1 MLLEE
6 PLTQE
11 ETNTGY
17 FIVHANTYRT
27 LCRATA
33 EYKRQLLSCIQASHC
48 GQRRAPLALHRPH
61 QRRRLDFLSVADQTV
76 RYGLMAISIRQTAKR
91 EQIRAA
97 ARDLFLRHGFA
108 ETSMDAVTAAAG
120 VSKQTLYHYYETK
133 AQLFADVLAQLIAKA
148 SPPVGSPPPP
158 PPPRTA
164 EEFEASL
171 LALCER
177 YLTRLM
183 KPDQLSL
190 LRVVIAEGSRVPEL
204 AETFRT
210 TVPAADAAAVM
221 GVIQTAMA
229 RGLVAEWVDGR
240 AAARALASML
250 IGFVLRDG
258 LLAAEPRLPPREQL
272 AQMIRIVVQGIGT
285 RPQPTADE
293 EVSP

>member
-1 MLLEE
+1 
-6 PLTQE
+6 
-11 ETNTGY
+11 
-17 FIVHANTYRT
+17 
-27 LCRATA
+27 
-33 EYKRQLLSCIQASHC
+33 
-48 GQRRAPLALHRPH
+48 
-61 QRRRLDFLSVADQTV
+61 
-76 RYGLMAISIRQTAKR
+76 MAISIRQTAKR